1 MVTLK
6 FNLFNDIFFSIR
18 AKAAFF
24 LASKMLNEKTL
35 VSPNEDFNFAEVCR
49 AADYLQEATLNL
61 GPYQLHPDPRIFQ
74 IYSYS

>member
-1 MVTLK
+1 
-6 FNLFNDIFFSIR
+6 
-18 AKAAFF
+18 
-24 LASKMLNEKTL
+24 MLNEKTL

-74 IYSYS
+74 IYSYSWNLKRFRKKIFIRQLTIFQKPLDF